1 MQKQCAVKNL
11 VIDPDVQARGTF
23 VFHHVPCSTAFRVV
37 LQSLG
42 LGSVDYGNSVID
54 GRDAETMTKRGAIKM
69 ALVVAIIGVVAGAL
83 LLAAARPSCRARAI
97 GADVDMLR
105 TLWYGPVAL
114 IVAYAAGCVFAVP
127 ASIFIIAAGV
137 VWGWKFGAFYA
148 MCGAHDRRLA
158 LVLRRTFSRRG
169 VAREVRPRRTRR
181 RAQVASAGFKTMLV
195 VRLIPG
201 PPFAVWNYGAGV
213 AKVKFSDYFFG
224 TLLGTFPAHIIF
236 AYCAD
241 ALFNGTMTQ
250 GDAVRRLAIVA
261 APDPRPGVPAGP
273 DQEAGQAVSSIRLP
287 TDRTA
292 P

>member
-1 MQKQCAVKNL
+1 
-11 VIDPDVQARGTF
+11 
-23 VFHHVPCSTAFRVV
+23 
-37 LQSLG
+37 
-42 LGSVDYGNSVID
+42 
-54 GRDAETMTKRGAIKM
+54 MTKRGAIKI
-69 ALVVAIIGVVAGAL
+69 ALVVAIIGVIAGIYFSPL
-83 LLAAARPSCRARAI
+83 RDHLSRARVR
-97 GADVDMLR
+97 ADVDMLR

-148 MCGAHDRRLA
+148 MCGAMIGASLSYFVGRFLGEGLLDK
-158 LVLRRTFSRRG
+158 FG
-169 VAREVRPRRTRR
+169 
-181 RAQVASAGFKTMLV
+181 RAGRAVQSQVASAGFKTMLV

-224 TLLGTFPAHIIF
+224 TLLGTLPAHLIF

-250 GDAVRRLAIVA
+250 GDAVKRLAIVA
-261 APDPRPGVPAGP
+261 ALILAMVFLPNLIRRRVGA
-273 DQEAGQAVSSIRLP
+273 QAR
-287 TDRTA
+287 RR
-292 P
+292 